1 MLGRFLGIFPRAAHQ
16 GTASETGSRDS
27 GILPH
32 QGTGGRVAA
41 EAGRDTELRSWSHST
56 SSVKPAATGIPR
68 AFGSRWP
75 CPREEFWPREHYF
88 DGCICSPPKTALL
101 FKPCC
106 EENLPFSREKEPGI
120 IFSCQLTALSK
131 GKPGSLDPELRIPA
145 RLLPP
150 ARWREKSRSFGQRAP
165 GLKPANKM
173 VITRPLEINLDAGVA
188 LL

>member
-1 MLGRFLGIFPRAAHQ
+1 MGCAPSGDRREG
-16 GTASETGSRDS
+16 GSRS
-27 GILPH
+27 RKGSRKG
-32 QGTGGRVAA
+32 QRAGGL
-41 EAGRDTELRSWSHST
+41 EPLHT
-56 SSVKPAATGIPR
+56 SSVKSAATGFSR

-75 CPREEFWPREHYF
+75 CPREELWPRECYF
-88 DGCICSPPKTALL
+88 DGCICSPPKAALL

-106 EENLPFSREKEPGI
+106 EENLPCSREKEPGI
-120 IFSCQLTALSK
+120 IFSCQLTELSK
-131 GKPGSLDPELRIPA
+131 GKPSSSDPELGTSA

-173 VITRPLEINLDAGVA
+173 VITRPLEINLEAGVA